1 VYDGSR
7 TRAGQLLIMQFA
19 KPIEAASRLGDH
31 RHPIGGTRVLSV
43 LTRPV
48 RIGAVFDRHD
58 SNLAQFGL
66 YAVNHHAA
74 AAAPGAVQALHAE
87 LKRLTNPAQ
96 DLAQ

>member
-1 VYDGSR
+1 MIFR
-7 TRAGQLLIMQFA
+7 WKTRKHTIV
-19 KPIEAASRLGDH
+19 SRLGDDT
-31 RHPIGGTRVLSV
+31 HPIGGIRVLSM

-58 SNLAQFGL
+58 SNLAQFSL
-66 YAVNHHAA
+66 YAVNHHAV
-74 AAAPGAVQALHAE
+74 AAAPGAAQALQAE